1 VRLVSIVAPPGYGKT
16 SVLAEWA
23 AAERRSFAWLRV
35 CHEHNQGTALD
46 AGISAAFERAGTA
59 DAAASVLVLDDVHEL
74 TAAAALARLRLLIEE
89 APAGRLIVLAGR
101 EPPRISLPRIRATGE
116 VLEIGPRE
124 LALDREQSARL
135 LDELGGVADA
145 LRPGLIQ
152 RAEGW
157 PAGLRLAGL
166 GLRGVSADTSDAVAA
181 TRARMYVADYLRE
194 EQLAAMDPTLRE
206 FLTRTCVLDRI
217 SPGLAKA
224 MMLPTG
230 WRGRLRD
237 VAAANSFLARVDDR
251 PGCYRYNRL
260 YRDVLLAE
268 LEENEPGLAPELHRI
283 AAVSLADSGERAA
296 AVEHALAGGDLDL
309 TGSLMA
315 APGLAMYAQGRLAV
329 VERWLEPFDDADL
342 LGRHPTIGVLGALVH
357 LARGR
362 GEAARRWAGTAG
374 PPSPLIDAALCRRG
388 VEQQR
393 ADAERALAD
402 MSAFS
407 PLRATALVLLGVS
420 SALAGETDA
429 ARAALEDAAA
439 CADDLGAAEAAAL
452 ARSELAAIALGRGDS
467 PAATALVD
475 RAGRLLED
483 PAVDHPSIA
492 LLLALRGRI
501 ALQRGQLARARADL
515 SRAGRLR
522 RHLTSALPW
531 LAVQT
536 RLELAHVHL
545 ALADSAGARAMLLEI
560 DDILY
565 QRPRLGTLQAEV
577 ELLRRRLAGLAE
589 LSHGGWVSTLTP
601 AELRLLPLLATHLS
615 FREIGQQLSISRN
628 TVKTQAISIYR
639 KLGVTSRTTALRRAT
654 ELGLVSPG
662 LAAQR
667 AAPIE

>member
-16 SVLAEWA
+16 TALAEWSA
-23 AAERRSFAWLRV
+23 ADPRPFAWLRI
-35 CHEHNQGTALD
+35 CHEDNDGAALD
-46 AGISAAFERAGTA
+46 AGISTALERAGA
-59 DAAASVLVLDDVHEL
+59 GEAAASVLVLDDVHQL
-74 TAAAALARLRLLIEE
+74 TAASAVGRLRRLIDS
-89 APAGRLIVLAGR
+89 APAGRQIVLCGR
-101 EPPRISLPRIRATGE
+101 EPPRINLPRIRATGE

-124 LALDREQSARL
+124 LALDREQSALL
-135 LDELGGVADA
+135 LDGLGGVADA

-166 GLRGVSADTSDAVAA
+166 GVRGISADASEAVIAA
-181 TRARMYVADYLRE
+181 RSRMYVADYVRE
-194 EQLAAMDPTLRE
+194 EQLAAMDSGLRE
-206 FLTRTCVLDRI
+206 FVTRTCVLDRI
-217 SPGLAKA
+217 SPRLAEA
-224 MMLPTG
+224 MMAPTG

-237 VAAANSFLARVDDR
+237 VAAAIAFLAGVDDS

-260 YRDVLLAE
+260 YRDVLLGE
-268 LEENEPGLAPELHRI
+268 LDETQPGLAPGLHRI
-283 AAVSLADSGERAA
+283 AAVALADSGDRVA
-296 AVEHALAGGDLDL
+296 AVEHALASGDLDL
-309 TGSLMA
+309 AGSLMA
-315 APGLAMYAQGRLAV
+315 APGLAMCAQGRLAV
-329 VERWLEPFDDADL
+329 LERWLEPFDDADL
-342 LGRHPTIGVLGALVH
+342 LGRHPTIGVLGALRH
-357 LARGR
+357 LARGH
-362 GEAARRWAGTAG
+362 GEAAERWAGTTG
-374 PPSPLIDAALCRRG
+374 LPSPLIDAALCRRG

-393 ADAERALAD
+393 ADAERALAEV
-402 MSAFS
+402 SAFS

-420 SALAGETDA
+420 RTLAGETGAGTA
-429 ARAALEDAAA
+429 AFEDAAA

-452 ARSELAAIALGRGDS
+452 ARSELAALSLAGGDG
-467 PAATALVD
+467 PAAAALVD
-475 RAGRLLED
+475 RAGRFLED
-483 PAVDHPSIA
+483 PAVDHPSTA

-501 ALQRGQLARARADL
+501 ALQRGELARARADL

-522 RHLTSALPW
+522 RYLTSALPW

-565 QRPRLGTLQAEV
+565 RRPRLGTLEADVEV
-577 ELLRRRLAGLAE
+577 LRRRLAGLAE

-639 KLGVTSRTTALRRAT
+639 KLGVTSRTAALRRAT

-662 LAAQR
+662 LAEQR
-667 AAPIE
+667 AAAVE